1 MRDVVKI
8 MVQPL
13 ITTLA
18 EKGIT
23 LKIQPLALKHLS
35 EVGYDEHMGARPLR
49 RTLQTEI
56 EDKLSELILSR
67 ELTSGHTLK
76 LDYHMAN

>member
-1 MRDVVKI
+1 MVFHSLTQDNMRDVVKI

-35 EVGYDEHMGARPLR
+35 EVGYDEHMGQDHYVERCKLR
-49 RTLQTEI
+49 
-56 EDKLSELILSR
+56 
-67 ELTSGHTLK
+67 
-76 LDYHMAN
+76 